1 MSKST
6 KAILTGVGTFVL
18 CAVLLIGLRT
28 LIRGIPIE
36 DNLRNVWNWFIAAI
50 GGISSGWSS
59 WTKDSKGKGKDK
71 E

>member
-18 CAVLLIGLRT
+18 CAVLIIGLRT
-28 LIRGIPIE
+28 LIHGTSIE
-36 DNLRNVWNWFIAAI
+36 DNLKNVWNWAIAAF

-59 WTKDSKGKGKDK
+59 WAKDSKGKDKDK
-71 E
+71 Q